1 MKGFM
6 NTLFLSSS
14 WKVVVQDLS
23 LFKKENDNNGSP
35 TKFLG
40 DDGNDICLGGRTANT
55 SILSSPKVS
64 VGDLLLL
71 KKAKN
76 DRFPTTTFGN
86 DNNNN
91 GRSRINTLRDDL
103 QRCIFYCCRFV
114 GLRHYKNNVASLI
127 KRERKIGGSLGC
139 RLQGTSSAFVKKL
152 AVVVFIGLF
161 AAVNAPAEII
171 SAVSYNPSRMGDY
184 VYLKVADKANLKGG
198 IESNTMTV
206 RSGGTVSASSPNL
219 NYEVPAVVGASG
231 SALDMPNTV
240 VHGNAVNTY
249 NGYQAVSS
257 GTPNAL
263 LNNVYVNGGQ
273 TTVKNDS
280 YISTL
285 DAVNRLKQKA
295 ATLRANKL
303 SLSGSE
309 DAGLYDG
316 ATTDGFTLAGN
327 DIPQPTSSHVNTGA
341 ALSNCTLKWE
351 ERTTSDNQKVKL
363 LALAN
368 CNGATPST
376 GDCSNTTYKA
386 SHKSECCP
394 SAPKTDTVCY
404 QKLYKWVQIRIYNDE
419 GGINDACC
427 KTSGCETLGDT
438 CDCRMGCT
446 TSSPH
451 DAGYCRW
458 QERQC
463 QDTGEYEYKQ
473 LW

>member
-1 MKGFM
+1 M
-6 NTLFLSSS
+6 N
-14 WKVVVQDLS
+14 K
-23 LFKKENDNNGSP
+23 
-35 TKFLG
+35 
-40 DDGNDICLGGRTANT
+40 
-55 SILSSPKVS
+55 
-64 VGDLLLL
+64 LLLL
-71 KKAKN
+71 GLL
-76 DRFPTTTFGN
+76 FC
-86 DNNNN
+86 
-91 GRSRINTLRDDL
+91 TLPA
-103 QRCIFYCCRFV
+103 
-114 GLRHYKNNVASLI
+114 GA
-127 KRERKIGGSLGC
+127 E
-139 RLQGTSSAFVKKL
+139 
-152 AVVVFIGLF
+152 VV
-161 AAVNAPAEII
+161 

-219 NYEVPAVVGASG
+219 NYDVPAVVGASG
-231 SALDMPNTV
+231 STLDMPNTAI
-240 VHGNAVNTY
+240 HGSAANTY
-249 NGYQAVSS
+249 NGYQAVNT
-257 GTPNAL
+257 GTPSAL

-303 SLSGSE
+303 SVSGSE
-309 DAGLYDG
+309 DASLYDG

-327 DIPQPTSSHVNTGA
+327 DIPQPTSSHVNKGA

-351 ERTTSDNQKVKL
+351 DRVTSDNQKVKL

-368 CNGATPST
+368 CNGATTPST
-376 GDCSNTTYKA
+376 GDCSNATYKA

-394 SAPKTDTVCY
+394 SAPQTDTVCY
-404 QKLYKWVQIRIYNDE
+404 QKLYKWVQIRTYNDE

-451 DAGYCRW
+451 DSGYCRW

>member
-40 DDGNDICLGGRTANT
+40 DDGNDICLGGRMA
-55 SILSSPKVS
+55 
-64 VGDLLLL
+64 
-71 KKAKN
+71 
-76 DRFPTTTFGN
+76 
-86 DNNNN
+86 
-91 GRSRINTLRDDL
+91 
-103 QRCIFYCCRFV
+103 
-114 GLRHYKNNVASLI
+114 
-127 KRERKIGGSLGC
+127 
-139 RLQGTSSAFVKKL
+139 SAFVKKL

-198 IESNTMTV
+198 IESNTMNV

-231 SALDMPNTV
+231 SALDMSNTAI
-240 VHGNAVNTY
+240 HGSAANTY
-249 NGYQAVSS
+249 NNYQSVNT
-257 GTPNAL
+257 GTPSAL
-263 LNNVYVNGGQ
+263 LGNVYINGGQ

-368 CNGATPST
+368 CNGATTPST
-376 GDCSNTTYKA
+376 GDCSNATYKA
-386 SHKSECCP
+386 NHKSECCP